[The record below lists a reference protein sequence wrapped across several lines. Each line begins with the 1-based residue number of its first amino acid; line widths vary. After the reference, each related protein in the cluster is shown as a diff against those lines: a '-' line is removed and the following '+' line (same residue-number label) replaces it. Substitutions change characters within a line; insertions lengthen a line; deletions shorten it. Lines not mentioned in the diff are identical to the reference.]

1 MSDGG
6 RAHSLQHME
15 DGGSAS
21 GAPNTPGAPGAGPKV
36 EGGIDLATMKAG
48 EAPEVKVG
56 TLPASTASSASDEHP
71 MEPEGEELKLDEEV
85 SVPTGPSWPPNA
97 DTVDSFTENLHSIL
111 TE

>member
-1 MSDGG
+1 
-6 RAHSLQHME
+6 
-15 DGGSAS
+15 
-21 GAPNTPGAPGAGPKV
+21 
-36 EGGIDLATMKAG
+36 MKAG

-71 MEPEGEELKLDEEV
+71 MEPEEEELKLDEEV

-111 TE
+111 TEWRPSPLDMELVDQPTYEDLLAAISLNWQGDARTHA